1 MFSITE
7 GVDTSRLVGQQS
19 AAPQTATSHHYF
31 KYYYYS
37 TYINTKES
45 KDLTQ
50 P

>member
-1 MFSITE
+1 
-7 GVDTSRLVGQQS
+7 LVGQQS